1 MNIDFTNMMAEVI
14 GEEHGIV
21 EKELDAIA
29 HLTRQHTQELKEERR
44 QGKLPFLDLPYQKET
59 VENIISVANSLKNQ
73 FKNFVVLGIG
83 GSALGNIAL
92 HCALNHP
99 YHNALS
105 PAERNHCPRI
115 FVMDNID
122 PDRFKGFLDI
132 INIEETSF
140 NVISKSGTTVET
152 MAQYLVIR
160 DMLKQRVGDRWTKHI
175 IATTDESKG
184 VLREIVNR
192 EGLTSFVIP
201 DGVGGRFS
209 VLSPVG
215 LLSAAVSG
223 IDIEALLSGAASMD
237 KLCQTDDIYKN
248 PALINAVLQYISDK
262 KKGKHI
268 AVMMSYAH
276 ALSSVGDWF
285 CQLWAESLGKK
296 YNLANEAVYTGSTPV
311 KAVGVTDQHSQLQL
325 YMEGP
330 FDKVIIFLAA
340 KKFTQTIKIPPSPPL
355 SKGGI
360 TPSHPPLEKGGGGG
374 LEKELEYLGGHTL
387 NDLMEAEMR
396 GTQLALA
403 ENNRPNYTIT
413 LPEITPFTTGQLLYM
428 LELQTAYAGKLYNVN
443 TFDQPGVE
451 AGKINAFAL
460 LGRKGFEQRR
470 KEIESRTMAEKYRI
484 DFKNI

>member
-1 MNIDFTNMMAEVI
+1 MNIDYTNMMAEII
-14 GEEHGIV
+14 GDEHGIT

-29 HLTRQHTQELKEERR
+29 HLTKQHARELKEERP

-59 VENIISVANSLKNQ
+59 VENIITTANSLKNQ

-99 YHNALS
+99 YHNAFS
-105 PAERNHCPRI
+105 PAKRNYYPSI

-122 PDRFKGFLDI
+122 PDRFKGFLDV
-132 INIEETSF
+132 INIEETVF
-140 NVISKSGTTVET
+140 NVISKSGATVET
-152 MAQYLVIR
+152 MAQYLIIK
-160 DMLKQRVGDRWTKHI
+160 DMLRQRVGERWVKHI
-175 IATTDESKG
+175 IATTNRSKG
-184 VLREIVNR
+184 ALHEIANS
-192 EGLTSFVIP
+192 EGLVSFVIP
-201 DGVGGRFS
+201 DGVCGRFS

-223 IDIEALLSGAASMD
+223 IDIEELLSGAAYMD
-237 KLCQTDDIYKN
+237 KQCQTDDIYKN
-248 PALINAVLQYISDK
+248 PALMNAVLQYISDK

-268 AVMMSYAH
+268 TVMMSYAH

-296 YNLANEAVYTGSTPV
+296 YDLANNVVYAGSTPV

-330 FDKVIIFLAA
+330 FDKVIIFLAT
-340 KKFTQTIKIPPSPPL
+340 KKFTQTITIPQSAIRNPQSNA
-355 SKGGI
+355 
-360 TPSHPPLEKGGGGG
+360 
-374 LEKELEYLGGHTL
+374 ELEYLGERTL
-387 NDLMEAEMR
+387 NDLMEAEML

-403 ENNRPNYTIT
+403 ENNRPNYIIT
-413 LPEITPFTTGQLLYM
+413 LPEITPFTIGQLLYM

-443 TFDQPGVE
+443 TFNQPGVE
-451 AGKINAFAL
+451 AGKINAFAIL
-460 LGRKGFEQRR
+460 RRKGFEQRR
-470 KEIESRTMAEKYRI
+470 EEIEGRTAVEKYRI
-484 DFKNI
+484 DI

>member
-1 MNIDFTNMMAEVI
+1 MNINFTNMMAEI
-14 GEEHGIV
+14 ISEEHGIT

-29 HLTRQHTQELKEERR
+29 NLTKQHAQELKEERR

-59 VENIISVANSLKNQ
+59 VENIIKVANSLKNE

-132 INIEETSF
+132 INIEETVF

-152 MAQYLVIR
+152 MAQYLIIK
-160 DMLKQRVGDRWTKHI
+160 DMLKRRVGQRWVNHI
-175 IATTDESKG
+175 IATIDASKG
-184 VLREIVNR
+184 VLREIANR
-192 EGLTSFVIP
+192 EGFMSFIIP

-223 IDIEALLSGAASMD
+223 IDIKSLLSGAASMD
-237 KLCQTDDIYKN
+237 KICQTDDIYKN
-248 PALINAVLQYISDK
+248 PALMTAALHYISNK
-262 KKGKHI
+262 KKGKNI
-268 AVMMSYAH
+268 IVMMSYSH
-276 ALSSVGDWF
+276 ALSSMGDWF
-285 CQLWAESLGKK
+285 CQLWAESLGKQ
-296 YNLANEAVYTGSTPV
+296 YNLADEAVYTGSTPV

-330 FDKVIIFLAA
+330 FDKVIVFLAT
-340 KKFTQTIKIPPSPPL
+340 KKFNQTITIPPTRPSP
-355 SKGGI
+355 SMREGKGEGV
-360 TPSHPPLEKGGGGG
+360 
-374 LEKELEYLGGHTL
+374 ELEYLGGHTL
-387 NDLMEAEMR
+387 NDLMKAEML
-396 GTQLALA
+396 GTKLALA
-403 ENNRPNYTIT
+403 KNNRPNYTVT
-413 LPEITPFTTGQLLYM
+413 LTEITPFTIGQLLYM
-428 LELQTAYAGKLYNVN
+428 LELQTAYAGRLYNVN

-451 AGKINAFAL
+451 DGKINAFAI

-470 KEIESRTMAEKYRI
+470 REIESRIKAEKYRI
-484 DFKNI
+484 DA

>member
-1 MNIDFTNMMAEVI
+1 MNIDFTNMMVETI
-14 GEEHGIV
+14 GAEHGIA
-21 EKELDAIA
+21 EKELDALA
-29 HLTRQHTQELKEERR
+29 STTKQHTIELKKERL

-59 VENIISVANSLKNQ
+59 VENIITVANSLKNQ

-105 PAERNHCPRI
+105 PAERNHCPSI

-122 PDRFKGFLDI
+122 PDRFKGFLDV
-132 INIEETSF
+132 INIEETVF
-140 NVISKSGTTVET
+140 NIISKSGTTVET
-152 MAQYLVIR
+152 MAQFLIIK
-160 DMLKQRVGDRWTKHI
+160 DMLKQRVGGRWGKHI
-175 IATTDESKG
+175 IATTDGSKG
-184 VLREIVNR
+184 VLREITNR

-201 DGVGGRFS
+201 NGVGGRFS

-223 IDIEALLSGAASMD
+223 IDIEALLSGAARMD
-237 KLCQTDDIYKN
+237 ELCQTDDIYKN
-248 PALINAVLQYISDK
+248 PALMNAVLQYISDK

-268 AVMMSYAH
+268 TVMMSYAH
-276 ALSSVGDWF
+276 ALSGVGDWF

-296 YNLANEAVYTGSTPV
+296 YDLANKAVYTGSTPV
-311 KAVGVTDQHSQLQL
+311 RAVGVTDQHSQLQL

-330 FDKVIIFLAA
+330 FNKVILFLAT
-340 KKFTQTIKIPPSPPL
+340 KKFTQTITIPPRPPL
-355 SKGGI
+355 LKGGMTSS
-360 TPSHPPLEKGGGGG
+360 TPSLEKGGGGG

-396 GTQLALA
+396 GTQLALT

-413 LPEITPFTTGQLLYM
+413 LPEITPFTIGQLLYM
-428 LELQTAYAGKLYNVN
+428 LELQTAYTGKLYNIN
-443 TFDQPGVE
+443 TFNQPGVE
-451 AGKINAFAL
+451 EGKVNAFAI

-470 KEIESRTMAEKYRI
+470 KEIENRIIADKHRI
-484 DFKNI
+484 DV

>member
-1 MNIDFTNMMAEVI
+1 MNIDFANMMAEII
-14 GEEHGIV
+14 GDEHGII

-29 HLTRQHTQELKEERR
+29 HLTKQHARELKEERQ

-59 VENIISVANSLKNQ
+59 VENIITTANSLKNQ

-99 YHNALS
+99 YHNAFS
-105 PAERNHCPRI
+105 PAKRNYCPSI

-122 PDRFKGFLDI
+122 PDRFKGFLDV
-132 INIEETSF
+132 INIEETVF
-140 NVISKSGTTVET
+140 NVISKSGATVET
-152 MAQYLVIR
+152 MAQYLIIK
-160 DMLKQRVGDRWTKHI
+160 DMLRQRVGERWVAHI
-175 IATTDESKG
+175 IATTDGSKG
-184 VLREIVNR
+184 VLREIANR
-192 EGLTSFVIP
+192 EGLTSLVIP

-223 IDIEALLSGAASMD
+223 IDIEDILSGAAYMD
-237 KLCQTDDIYKN
+237 KQCQTDDIYKN
-248 PALINAVLQYISDK
+248 PALMNAVLQYISDK

-268 AVMMSYAH
+268 TVMMSYAH

-296 YNLANEAVYTGSTPV
+296 YDLTNNVVYAGSTPV

-330 FDKVIIFLAA
+330 YDKVIIFLAIR
-340 KKFTQTIKIPPSPPL
+340 KFAQTVTIPSPL
-355 SKGGI
+355 MGEGKS
-360 TPSHPPLEKGGGGG
+360 EC
-374 LEKELEYLGGHTL
+374 EELGYIGGHTL
-387 NDLMEAEMR
+387 NDLMEAEML

-403 ENNRPNYTIT
+403 ENKRPNYTIT
-413 LPEITPFTTGQLLYM
+413 LPEITPFTIGQLLYM

-443 TFDQPGVE
+443 TFNQPGVE
-451 AGKINAFAL
+451 TGKINAFAIL
-460 LGRKGFEQRR
+460 RRKGFEQRR
-470 KEIESRTMAEKYRI
+470 EEIEGRIKTEKYRI
-484 DFKNI
+484 DV